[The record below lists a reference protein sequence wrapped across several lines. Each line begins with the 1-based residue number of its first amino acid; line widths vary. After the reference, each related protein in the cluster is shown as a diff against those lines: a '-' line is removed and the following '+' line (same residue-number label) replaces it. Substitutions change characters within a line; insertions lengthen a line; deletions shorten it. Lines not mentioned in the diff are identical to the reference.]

1 MRSNI
6 VGFTGVSHSGKDTAA
21 TVLIKKGWVRYGFA
35 DAVKDFCAEHLKLSR
50 AFFYEIDL
58 KDAPFPQPF
67 PITKNVLSTMITAL
81 GGNNTHLSTLESVKT
96 FNTPREILQYV
107 GTDIGRN
114 LIGENVWI
122 DYFQKMDKPE
132 KMVVTDV
139 RFPNEVNVIQQLG
152 GIVIRLTRKAAKHK
166 SAKLHESESLI
177 DSLEVDHEIQN
188 TTTKEYLHNMV
199 LNILDNENML

>member
-1 MRSNI
+1 MKTNI
-6 VGFTGVSHSGKDTAA
+6 VGFTGTAGSGKDTAA

-35 DAVKDFCAEHLKLSR
+35 DAVKDFCASKL
-50 AFFYEIDL
+50 FLDHKLFYDIEL
-58 KDAPFPQPF
+58 KDKPFDIPFPL
-67 PITKNVLSTMITAL
+67 TKSRTLDIIKDL
-81 GGNNTHLSTLESVKT
+81 GGSSKDLAEVPSVKT

-139 RFPNEVNVIQQLG
+139 RFPNEVDAIQQLG
-152 GIVIRLTRKAAKHK
+152 GIVIRLNRKATKHK
-166 SAKLHESESLI
+166 SAKLHESESMVE
-177 DSLEVDHEIQN
+177 SLEVDHEIQN

-199 LNILDNENML
+199 LNILDNEGML